1 MAVYTRLRAAFT
13 LVAGLGLAGCNA
25 VLTSPLPVLPPDAAR
40 APQPPVA
47 LPPESARLAA
57 YYQRVE
63 DGLLVQGL
71 LRTDGGGPDVPYSAR
86 QLAETFEQIAL
97 FEEYTTSGNRLVA
110 RRNKSSL
117 QRWRDPVVIRVS
129 FGTSIPAEQQQ
140 RDSEAVTAYA
150 RRLARATGHPV
161 RSAGT
166 GANFNVL
173 ILNESERRTIGPLM
187 RRLLPGISDAAVESA
202 VNMPRSTYCAVYAI
216 APGGK
221 GEFSGAVAIIRGE
234 HPDLLRLSCI
244 HEELAQGLGL
254 GNDSPSARPSIFND
268 DEEFGLLTTMDE
280 QMLSI
285 LYDRRLTPGMT
296 AETARP
302 IIRNIAAELTGG
314 QS

>member
-1 MAVYTRLRAAFT
+1 MVLNTKLRAALT

-25 VLTSPLPVLPPDAAR
+25 ILTSPLPITPPDTGSV
-40 APQPPVA
+40 PQATAA
-47 LPPESARLAA
+47 LPPASARLAD

-117 QRWRDPVVIRVS
+117 QRWRDPVDIQVS
-129 FGTSIPAEQQQ
+129 FGASIPADQQK
-140 RDSEAVTAYA
+140 RDSDAVDAYA

-161 RSAGT
+161 RSAGSD
-166 GANFNVL
+166 ANFNVL

-187 RRLLPGISDAAVESA
+187 RRLLPGISDAAVASA

-302 IIRNIAAELTGG
+302 IIRKIAAELKGG
-314 QS
+314 ES